1 MKNVRRALSG
11 LMVAGAVALVVVG
24 LTALVGV
31 FVRHPLRSAEVAGV
45 VVVASLAAMAI
56 VARLAA
62 RVPSGTILELDLPS
76 APTEVVN
83 RNPLARLTG
92 GRALTLAD
100 SVTALARASRDKRVR
115 GLVLRPRFE
124 TAPRAVIEEL
134 RDAVV
139 AFGEA
144 GKFSVAVA
152 DSFGEGGPANSAYYL
167 ATACQEVVVHPT
179 GLVGMAPLSLEHN
192 FYRGLLDRLG
202 IEVEVLA
209 RREFKSAFNQLSE
222 RGFTSPDREQSQR
235 LLDSLWERQVDDV
248 ARARKLAPE
257 TVRRLA
263 DRAPLLANEA
273 LDGGLVDRLAYTDE
287 VVSAA
292 KATVG
297 PKSKL
302 LYLAAYKKRA
312 GKGRQPGKSVP
323 VAVLRAVG
331 EIHRSSTLPIGL
343 RGRPVLAADRLIP
356 QIRAA
361 AKDKKVKAFV
371 LRIDSP
377 GGSAVASDAIW
388 RELVKLRELG
398 KPLVVSMGAVA
409 ASGGYYLA
417 TAADR
422 VVAQPGTITGSI
434 GVITMRPMLARA
446 KAKLDVTADEVHTGA
461 EPSMFS
467 VNRALSAA
475 QRQRT
480 DAELDNTYDVFT
492 RRVAEGRKLPIER
505 VLEIAKGRVWT
516 GADARNIGLVDE
528 LGGLQRAMALAVEL
542 SGAPPGTR
550 ARPKQIPQR
559 PGRLGRL
566 RAKQLDSSDDIEA
579 AASVGEGGGMLLGR
593 GSDALARVA
602 AGLPRNQVML
612 HLGCD
617 PGRYWLP

>member
-1 MKNVRRALSG
+1 M
-11 LMVAGAVALVVVG
+11 
-24 LTALVGV
+24 
-31 FVRHPLRSAEVAGV
+31 
-45 VVVASLAAMAI
+45 
-56 VARLAA
+56 
-62 RVPSGTILELDLPS
+62 
-76 APTEVVN
+76 
-83 RNPLARLTG
+83 
-92 GRALTLAD
+92 
-100 SVTALARASRDKRVR
+100 
-115 GLVLRPRFE
+115 
-124 TAPRAVIEEL
+124 
-134 RDAVV
+134 
-139 AFGEA
+139 
-144 GKFSVAVA
+144 
-152 DSFGEGGPANSAYYL
+152 
-167 ATACQEVVVHPT
+167 HPT

-302 LYLAAYKKRA
+302 LYLAAYKRRA

-461 EPSMFS
+461 EPSMF
-467 VNRALSAA
+467 
-475 QRQRT
+475 
-480 DAELDNTYDVFT
+480 
-492 RRVAEGRKLPIER
+492 
-505 VLEIAKGRVWT
+505 
-516 GADARNIGLVDE
+516 
-528 LGGLQRAMALAVEL
+528 LGQPRSL
-542 SGAPPGTR
+542 SGAASADGRRTRQHLRRLHAARSRGAEAPDREGSRDSQRASVDGRGRQEHRPCRR
-550 ARPKQIPQR
+550 ARGTPTSHGTGRRAQWCSPRDASPAQANPSKARPARSSPRQATRQQR
-559 PGRLGRL
+559 RHRSGCVRRRGRR
-566 RAKQLDSSDDIEA
+566 DVSSA
-579 AASVGEGGGMLLGR
+579 EGATPSREWRPAFLETR
-593 GSDALARVA
+593 
-602 AGLPRNQVML
+602 
-612 HLGCD
+612 
-617 PGRYWLP
+617 